1 MDLGD
6 VFSVLFI
13 ASVEAESM
21 RMWYELHH
29 GLQLG
34 NATFLTV
41 SSSRVPSDRRHS
53 EPSGCYLRLPIME
66 NRLPWL
72 YDEYRIIYV
81 LYPFIFIWQQRTIW
95 FNTITKS
102 VLAPPIK
109 NTRTVGDGVDSSW
122 ITDANSTPLWFSC
135 TWICMVQ
142 SWQQNHKTT
151 SSLYIAIQYQPTQ
164 LAMANFTLPCKQVD
178 AYMYIYINIWYIQQL
193 PWSRAQYWTICP
205 STNANQNKP
214 AL

>member
-13 ASVEAESM
+13 ASVKAESM

-41 SSSRVPSDRRHS
+41 SSSRVPSDRGHS
-53 EPSGCYLRLPIME
+53 EPLYLCIIS
-66 NRLPWL
+66 L
-72 YDEYRIIYV
+72 YIYMTTTYY
-81 LYPFIFIWQQRTIW
+81 LIQYHHKICSCST
-95 FNTITKS
+95 NK
-102 VLAPPIK
+102 K

-135 TWICMVQ
+135 TWIGMVQ

-151 SSLYIAIQYQPTQ
+151 SSLLLYIISP

-178 AYMYIYINIWYIQQL
+178 AYICTYIYNTYSNYFGAGHNIEPFVHQQM
-193 PWSRAQYWTICP
+193 QITISQPYNVCI
-205 STNANQNKP
+205 
-214 AL
+214 